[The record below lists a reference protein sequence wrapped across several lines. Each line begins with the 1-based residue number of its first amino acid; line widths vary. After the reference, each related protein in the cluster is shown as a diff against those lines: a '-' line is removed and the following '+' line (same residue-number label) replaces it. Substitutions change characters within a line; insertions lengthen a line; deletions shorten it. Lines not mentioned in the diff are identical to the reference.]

1 MVELICKIL
10 HIGKTTYY
18 RYLKENYPIIKFL
31 NSFSKSELEDL
42 LETGTIYKINFA
54 NEFFTKLNNEFIT
67 YIIKNEGSKALM
79 TTIFNETNINESNL
93 NELVIK
99 QYDNR
104 LISNTDLSEF
114 IKDPLSKEL
123 LLYILDNKK
132 EEWKPF
138 LASLDDENN
147 WLIDYFTILKLSIE
161 KNIYDL
167 IFSNENHRIYTRA
180 LPKVPTKIIN
190 KPKFSKKRTTQP
202 LIDSYKEVLTN
213 VKQSI
218 IDDSYN
224 SLQVYDYFEEYH
236 LDIKP
241 SNKNENIPSL
251 YEYEASQK

>member
-54 NEFFTKLNNEFIT
+54 NEFFTKLNNEFII
-67 YIIKNEGSKALM
+67 YIINNQGSKALM
-79 TTIFNETNINESNL
+79 TTIFNETNINENNL

-138 LASLDDENN
+138 FSSLEEESK
-147 WLIDYFTILKLSIE
+147 WLMDYFEILQLSIE

-167 IFSNENHRIYTRA
+167 IFSNEHHKIYTRA
-180 LPKVPTKIIN
+180 LPKAPDIIIN
-190 KPKFSKKRTTQP
+190 KPKFSKKRTIQP
-202 LIDSYKEVLTN
+202 LIDSYKEVLSH

-218 IDDSYN
+218 VNNTYKN
-224 SLQVYDYFEEYH
+224 LQVYDYFEEYH
-236 LDIKP
+236 VEIKP
-241 SNKNENIPSL
+241 SKKDDDIPSL
-251 YEYEASQK
+251 YEYEAK